1 MAAGDNEREGWMALE
16 QQKEKK
22 DAQRE
27 AEMQGEI

>member
-1 MAAGDNEREGWMALE
+1 MAAGDNEREEWMIVQ
-16 QQKEKK
+16 QQKKTK